1 MAVLTPQQRNTL
13 ESAVKN
19 ARTAAEQGAFN
30 ALHSLG
36 IDNTEPFAHLS
47 ADERTLRNRL
57 RNKGRLLGDDLTASG
72 DQNISHL
79 CYELAYETWHKM
91 LFAKFLEANDLLMH
105 TDGVAVTLDDC
116 EELARE

>member
-36 IDNTEPFAHLS
+36 IDNTEPFSLQLS
-47 ADERTLRNRL
+47 AEERTLRNRL
-57 RNKGRLLGDDLTASG
+57 RSKGRLLGDDLTASG
-72 DQNISHL
+72 TQNMSHL

-91 LFAKFLEANDLLMH
+91 LFAKFLKPTTYSCTPM
-105 TDGVAVTLDDC
+105 G
-116 EELARE
+116 